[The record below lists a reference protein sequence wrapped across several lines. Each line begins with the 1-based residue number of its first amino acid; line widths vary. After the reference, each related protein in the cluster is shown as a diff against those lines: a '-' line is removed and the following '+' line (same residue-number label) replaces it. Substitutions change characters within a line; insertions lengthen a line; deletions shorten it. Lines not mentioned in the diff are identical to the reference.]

1 MALLSRIEDAV
12 VDEELNALFKELVD
26 QDCEKTTEE
35 YIDFDVETCSSMLQ
49 SWRVS
54 SVQKYMAEYLSKES
68 GKDVIEVVSSHGVG
82 SDIDVEKA
90 KVEAGVHEIM
100 TWEALA
106 LLDKLINLKKLNKDE
121 RAPLSSI
128 KDRLDIIRVKSQ
140 NQHCTKNKVF
150 H

>member
-1 MALLSRIEDAV
+1 MLKHAV
-12 VDEELNALFKELVD
+12 
-26 QDCEKTTEE
+26 QC
-35 YIDFDVETCSSMLQ
+35 LQ
-49 SWRVS
+49 SWSVS

-68 GKDVIEVVSSHGVG
+68 GKDVIEVVSSDGVG
-82 SDIDVEKA
+82 NDIDVGKA

-100 TWEALA
+100 TWEALT
-106 LLDKLINLKKLNKDE
+106 LLDKPINLKELNKDE